1 MSLVYRIMS
10 TKKTMVVVRK
20 AIETLINSIRLF
32 FCSMFA
38 GPCNEQ
44 TIFLVLWEFYTGKL
58 NQYNQF
64 YIHPLKN
71 DSILFMFPDQ
81 LSFTILNK
89 FNQLSFTSLNK
100 FIQVATQSGFVVM
113 ADSPFFSFQV
123 WYCQLASLFVI
134 A

>member
-1 MSLVYRIMS
+1 
-10 TKKTMVVVRK
+10 
-20 AIETLINSIRLF
+20 
-32 FCSMFA
+32 MFA
-38 GPCNEQ
+38 SPCNEQ
-44 TIFLVLWEFYTGKL
+44 TIFLLLWEFYTGKL

-71 DSILFMFPDQ
+71 DSILFMFPD
-81 LSFTILNK
+81 
-89 FNQLSFTSLNK
+89 QLSFTSLNK